1 MCLCVPQNL
10 KVKDFKSFHKTNKRT
25 NMGFEI
31 ILNPGN
37 SALTLCSVDKVG
49 PLGSSEFRDCT
60 GMRCYGC

>member
-1 MCLCVPQNL
+1 MCLHVPQYL

-37 SALTLCSVDKVG
+37 SALTWCSVDKVA
-49 PLGSSEFRDCT
+49 PLGSSEYIDCT
-60 GMRCYGC
+60 SM